1 MRERALMKISK
12 VIDRLVS
19 YIAGEIDL
27 SAEQLE
33 TAHILLNKFL
43 PDPDSNASDIK
54 RKRSRQYM
62 GVQSSKRS
70 EMSGPFGQKQIYFKA
85 ALAKARQEKRIT
97 QIDVDPGQMVYTYW
111 DLGVSDLCSIW
122 VVQYMQHSYH
132 LPIVHVI
139 NYYEATKTSLFDH
152 LRWLRAQSYFDVTCV
167 LPHDGAHRQFVSA
180 ITIEAHI
187 QTGGF
192 ETKIIPNLGKG
203 AAHLRIDAVN
213 KLMPS
218 CRFEADKCQLGLKA
232 LAHYHEQT
240 DRNGLLKSVPSHDW
254 SSHAADAFG
263 LMAVD
268 YEDRFQK
275 K

>member
-43 PDPDSNASDIK
+43 PDPQSGASDRN
-54 RKRSRQYM
+54 RKKYRQCN
-62 GVQSSKRS
+62 GIQKTVRR
-70 EMSGPFGQKQIYFKA
+70 EMSEPLGQKQVYFEA
-85 ALAKARQEKRIT
+85 ALAQAQEENRIK
-97 QIDVDPGQMVYTYW
+97 QIDVEPSQMVYTYW

-139 NYYEATKTSLFDH
+139 NYYEAAKTSLFDH
-152 LRWLRAQSYFDVTCV
+152 LRWLRAQSYSDVTCV
-167 LPHDGAHRQFVSA
+167 LPHDGAHRQLVTA
-180 ITIEAHI
+180 KTIEAHI

-192 ETKIIPNLGKG
+192 ATKIIPNWGKG
-203 AAHLRIDAVN
+203 AAQMRIEAVN

-218 CRFEADKCQLGLKA
+218 CWFHVDKCQIGLKA

-240 DRNGLLKSVPSHDW
+240 DRKGQVKAVPSHDW
-254 SSHAADAFG
+254 ASHAADAFG

-268 YEDRFQK
+268 YEDRFLK